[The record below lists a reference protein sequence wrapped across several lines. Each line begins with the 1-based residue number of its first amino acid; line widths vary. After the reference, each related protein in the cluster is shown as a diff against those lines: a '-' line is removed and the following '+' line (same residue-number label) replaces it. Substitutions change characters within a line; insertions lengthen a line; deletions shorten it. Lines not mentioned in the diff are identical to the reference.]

1 MTQNP
6 VREYQDPNLEMR
18 VPGGGQESKAN
29 TKRHSSLKFPKFDEN
44 RNL

>member
-18 VPGGGQESKAN
+18 VPEGGQESKN
-29 TKRHSSLKFPKFDEN
+29 KY
-44 RNL
+44 